1 MLSLI
6 PYIFGLFLNMGY
18 IIEPNTRFLVPSN
31 YRGNANNFYN
41 FIISTYHAA
50 SVVKYCSSYL
60 LNGSDLMVQ
69 CALYHSMSYFISDT
83 YILILESMIL
93 KARKIN
99 MVFIIHHLVSLYFV
113 AIVNMDMVF
122 PGKSFY
128 FGALT
133 YFTEFPVIF
142 LNLSKYLYKTNRKD
156 TQLYIINNYLCKVS
170 YFIFRIINLP
180 YIGWITLPYSNLT
193 DRIFLGILTLM
204 NYVWFYI
211 IVQK

>member
-1 MLSLI
+1 MITLL
-6 PYIFGLFLNMGY
+6 PYIFCLFLNMGY

-31 YRGNANNFYN
+31 YRSNANNLYN
-41 FIISTYHAA
+41 FLISTYHAF
-50 SVVKYCSSYL
+50 SVVKCSSLFL
-60 LNGSDLMVQ
+60 LNGSDLMIQ
-69 CALYHSMSYFISDT
+69 YALYHSMSYFISDT
-83 YILILESMIL
+83 IILLFEIMFIR
-93 KARKIN
+93 ARKIN
-99 MVFIIHHLVSLYFV
+99 LIFILHHLVSLYFV
-113 AIVNMDMVF
+113 VLVNMDMVF

-156 TQLYIINNYLCKVS
+156 TQLYIINNYLCKVC

-180 YIGWITLPYSNLT
+180 YIAWITLPYSSLT

-204 NYVWFYI
+204 NYIWFYV